1 MNMDFLAIIPA
12 MIPNI
17 AMPFKILTNFKTGIR
32 MNEYATVGSLITI
45 ILNNEILRYNAS
57 ITLFS
62 LLLLK
67 FIQYGVTYEKISQYP
82 HILQSIIFSE
92 YILYFTLYTNYDTLI
107 NTSIMMP
114 LLRMFIMYE
123 QFRLIIHVGI
133 SVFNSIL
140 IIWSKRYLKSA
151 TIEALFNLS
160 PELIFNTITSAV
172 MGKLIYINHNGT
184 VISNM
189 KGCVKISEEDL
200 ERYAPINNRTD
211 PIPEQ
216 FGITECS
223 ICTDKY
229 LPEIQLTRTLPCK
242 HSFHCSCV
250 DAWFFA
256 GHLMCPMCRHPLV
269 GN

>member
-114 LLRMFIMYE
+114 LLRMF
-123 QFRLIIHVGI
+123 
-133 SVFNSIL
+133 